1 MSILFSHYYS
11 SLMYS
16 GSDFLFKP
24 VFLRGFSGSLHLVLS
39 FVLLI
44 SWVCKKFKVG
54 HSEGPKEMFKKRRV
68 CACNLLFLVFLCLV

>member
-1 MSILFSHYYS
+1 
-11 SLMYS
+11 MYS